1 MGVCMRDHSAEDI
14 REKIEEL
21 QEQLDLSLA
30 EALEGG
36 LAQNKWE
43 QVKLNELFHLLKK
56 LEKNITLEEKQEIK
70 NIIGQYLI

>member
-1 MGVCMRDHSAEDI
+1 MGACMRDHSVEDI
-14 REKIEEL
+14 REKLEEL

-30 EALEGG
+30 EAVELG

-70 NIIGQYLI
+70 NTIGQYLI